1 MTLDEMGK
9 QLLHSRDQRL
19 GSVSL
24 RTEQPGCGVLIRE
37 ESVLL
42 PWKGESPRPPQP
54 IRSLQS
60 RSLGLGPV
68 QFRDDLLL
76 FHPAAASLE
85 QAQDPLLVA
94 QQFRR
99 GPSGG

>member
-1 MTLDEMGK
+1 MSPTRLVFG
-9 QLLHSRDQRL
+9 QR
-19 GSVSL
+19 
-24 RTEQPGCGVLIRE
+24 QHVLPADPE
-37 ESVLL
+37 HVDLVVLAQVADDL
-42 PWKGESPRPPQP
+42 AR
-54 IRSLQS
+54 
-60 RSLGLGPV
+60 LGLGPV